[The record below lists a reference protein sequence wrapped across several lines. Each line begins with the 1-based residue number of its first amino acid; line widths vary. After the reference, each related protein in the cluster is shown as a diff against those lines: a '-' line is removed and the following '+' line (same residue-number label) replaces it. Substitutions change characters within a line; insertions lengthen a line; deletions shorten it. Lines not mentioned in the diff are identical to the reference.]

1 MSKIIFNSFQI
12 KQLEKNSNVSKVS
25 ERSISYKP
33 EFKVNAVLENLKG
46 KGPLQIFIEHGFDV
60 EIIGKDKPGQCLD
73 RWRKTYKSY
82 GEEGFYT
89 EKRGKGSTGRP
100 SSKDKT
106 AEQKLKKAEA
116 RIALLEAEVGV
127 FKKARRTRKAG
138 GSEKETLTKAE
149 KFELIEQTL
158 RNHEFPQMVS
168 YFCKLAGVS
177 RSGYYAFL
185 MAETKRYEREKR
197 DELDYKLIKYIFD
210 KSSQKKGIRQIKL
223 YLAAELGVTMNHK
236 RVYRIMKKYSMCTK
250 IRRTNPYK
258 KMAKATQEHKTLKN
272 ILNRNFKQD
281 TPQKA
286 LLTDI
291 TYLYYGKG
299 QKAYLSCVKDCATRE
314 ILASHVSTSLSMELT
329 YSTLNKLEETLDG
342 CVYPG
347 AILHSDQGVH
357 YTHPEFQKR
366 VKEMGFIQSMSRKGN
381 CWDNAPMESFFGHL
395 KDEVDYRACHT
406 INELKKCIYDY
417 IEEYNHHR
425 PQWTLNKMTPVE
437 YRSQLLCA

>member
-1 MSKIIFNSFQI
+1 
-12 KQLEKNSNVSKVS
+12 
-25 ERSISYKP
+25 
-33 EFKVNAVLENLKG
+33 
-46 KGPLQIFIEHGFDV
+46 
-60 EIIGKDKPGQCLD
+60 
-73 RWRKTYKSY
+73 
-82 GEEGFYT
+82 
-89 EKRGKGSTGRP
+89 
-100 SSKDKT
+100 
-106 AEQKLKKAEA
+106 
-116 RIALLEAEVGV
+116 
-127 FKKARRTRKAG
+127 
-138 GSEKETLTKAE
+138 
-149 KFELIEQTL
+149 LIEQTL

-185 MAETKRYEREKR
+185 KAEKIRYEREKR
-197 DELDYKLIKYIFD
+197 DEVDYQLIKDIFD
-210 KSSQKKGIRQIKL
+210 KSNQKKGIRHIKM
-223 YLAAELGVTMNHK
+223 YLAKEMGVTMNFK
-236 RVYRIMKKYSMCTK
+236 RIYRIMKKYSMYTK

-272 ILNRNFKQD
+272 ILNRKFKQD
-281 TPQKA
+281 TPQKT

-314 ILASHVSTSLSMELT
+314 ILAAHISTSLSMEIAYT
-329 YSTLNKLEETLDG
+329 TLDKLEEALDG
-342 CVYPG
+342 YIYPG
-347 AILHSDQGVH
+347 AILHSDQGFH

-366 VKEMGFIQSMSRKGN
+366 VKKMGLIQSMSRKGN

-395 KDEVDYRACHT
+395 KDEVDYRECQT
-406 INELKKCIYDY
+406 IYELQKCIYDY